1 MSYAES
7 ATNGNV
13 LGMVRFA
20 ILDGA
25 LWAVGISWSTAIR
38 AVTLQ
43 IVPGDSRDVVLGEL
57 TAASIT
63 TVLAVAAS
71 YAVMR
76 NECCEWCRGACAR
89 RRRAPD
95 DEDAAVAAA
104 SRAPRRAARV

>member
-13 LGMVRFA
+13 IGMVRFA
-20 ILDGA
+20 ILNGA

-43 IVPGDSRDVVLGEL
+43 IVPDDSQDVVLGEL
-57 TAASIT
+57 AAATIT

-76 NECCEWCRGACAR
+76 NECCQWCAR
-89 RRRAPD
+89 YRRRAPEGD
-95 DEDAAVAAA
+95 VAPALSA
-104 SRAPRRAARV
+104 PPRRASRI

>member
-20 ILDGA
+20 ILNGA

-43 IVPGDSRDVVLGEL
+43 IVPDDSRDVVLGEL
-57 TAASIT
+57 AAATIT

-76 NECCEWCRGACAR
+76 NECCQWCVRY
-89 RRRAPD
+89 RRRAREG
-95 DEDAAVAAA
+95 EDVAPA
-104 SRAPRRAARV
+104 SALPAPPRRASRI